1 MTDLYNCL
9 ACEMVTGESNRGQQ
23 SLNGMRE
30 RLIPFMYEQSNPSHF
45 LSLQL
50 TKLSTSVEGLDPGT
64 TAVGIRRGAIDL
76 VLHFRICAFET
87 ATSKRARPAPTGYL
101 QATARSIRDQRI
113 SNDYLLTGYIISI
126 FLPSYCSCPY
136 TKTLR
141 RIILNYCF
149 SRMIKL
155 KVCELATTADTHC
168 ISEWTA

>member
-9 ACEMVTGESNRGQQ
+9 SCEMVTGESNRGQQ

-101 QATARSIRDQRI
+101 QATARSIRDQRTKI
-113 SNDYLLTGYIISI
+113 TRGTGEKYI
-126 FLPSYCSCPY
+126 FEEGYCLCNITDP
-136 TKTLR
+136 
-141 RIILNYCF
+141 NN
-149 SRMIKL
+149 
-155 KVCELATTADTHC
+155 EQ
-168 ISEWTA
+168 W